1 MLYPCWAVFSHLSMF
16 DVYEGKTRNSGKIFG
31 SFAIKKESD
40 QTTTKGVLKIFGKSK
55 AKQKTNKQTNRKRK
69 KQTNRQK

>member
-1 MLYPCWAVFSHLSMF
+1 MF

-31 SFAIKKESD
+31 SSAIKKESD
-40 QTTTKGVLKIFGKSK
+40 QTTTKGVLKIFRKSK
-55 AKQKTNKQTNRKRK
+55 AKQKTNKQTNRKRN